1 MNAYELADEIDSI
14 AFDWLGKTT
23 SGKLANMLRQQA
35 DRIAELEH
43 MNKNWQLSETM
54 AYNRIAELE
63 KDLAKYDRLA
73 WDDLNKQSSEPY
85 CWRMKANDPNDKDWW
100 LFGRN
105 PNRDEKVS
113 HSAIP
118 LYTTPQIKELSDE
131 EIYELWCEADNTE
144 LLPEMRNKDGS
155 INYIILTFAELLLEK
170 ASKE

>member
-1 MNAYELADEIDSI
+1 MNAYELADNLEKTISLGYPSKMESKEVID
-14 AFDWLGKTT
+14 
-23 SGKLANMLRQQA
+23 MLRQQA
-35 DRIAELEH
+35 DRIAELVH
-43 MNKNWQLSETM
+43 MNNNWQLSETM

-63 KDLAKYDRLA
+63 KDLLKYDRLA

-131 EIYELWCEADNTE
+131 EIEEVIRKHWNKKYGNRNMLTLCKAVLEEA
-144 LLPEMRNKDGS
+144 NK
-155 INYIILTFAELLLEK
+155 
-170 ASKE
+170 